1 MIPSSTT
8 AERGMNDVAH
18 TLPARLTW
26 RSKRMPWSASTTAC
40 GLWLALLSGGAAVV
54 YAYVL
59 AARGGGEAYFAVF
72 WLGMTAFLVP
82 AAIRIASSSAAR
94 GERLFLVATVGLFE
108 FLPKL
113 LRDPS
118 SPLYS
123 DELAHWRQTEVVRNT
138 GKLFA
143 ANPLIWVIQ
152 GFPGL
157 HAVTAALGELS
168 GLSTWSTAEVLL
180 AALHML
186 TLVGVFLIGERV
198 ARSATVGAIAAL
210 IYAVAPNYVFF
221 NSQFSYESLAIVLVI
236 WCLVC
241 VVVAHDEQRST
252 ISRRAWLGL
261 AGVLA
266 LATVPTHH
274 LSSYLLVSLLLA
286 LASLH
291 TLRRR
296 QAKSGLTAELWLLT
310 AVAGLAAV
318 CWAVFVA
325 PDIGSY
331 LGQPLEAA
339 VKSVGSLLSGHRP
352 RALFKGSGV
361 PQDPSVPIYEKL
373 AAFLTPV
380 LVVIAAAA
388 AMSRIWRERDYRPL
402 VLMFAGLALAYF
414 ASVPF
419 ILTAAGGESAQR
431 SWAFSYLGLAV
442 VVAPV
447 IDRLL
452 RGARQRIAP
461 VALLV
466 AAFVVV
472 LVGNVSADQNVEYR
486 FPGPYVYGSDTRS
499 LTGELRATTA
509 WLDGSQ
515 ATGLKVIADRYSG
528 LALGSFGDEWVVTT
542 SPGFPVWELY
552 SSDGHPSPQLMA
564 EVAASGYSYLVVDK
578 RMAEFK
584 PLVGPYFNG
593 SEPAGFHVSR
603 ADLAALDR
611 APWLIKIW
619 DSGNIE
625 IFRFNF
631 SEAP

>member
-1 MIPSSTT
+1 
-8 AERGMNDVAH
+8 MNEAAH
-18 TLPARLTW
+18 TLPIRVAW
-26 RSKRMPWSASTTAC
+26 RSKSIRWSASATAC
-40 GLWLALLSGGAAVV
+40 ALWLSLLAGGAAVV

-59 AARGGGEAYFAVF
+59 AARGGGEAYFAIF
-72 WLGMTAFLVP
+72 WLGMIAFLVP
-82 AAIRIASSSAAR
+82 AAIRIASSAASR

-123 DELAHWRQTEVVRNT
+123 DELAHWRQAEVVRHT

-180 AALHML
+180 GALHVL

-198 ARSATVGAIAAL
+198 GKSVRVGAIAAL
-210 IYAVAPNYVFF
+210 IYAVAPNYMYF

-241 VVVAHDEQRST
+241 VVVAHDEDRSAL
-252 ISRRAWLGL
+252 SRRIWLGL

-274 LSSYLLVSLLLA
+274 LSSYLLVMLLFA
-286 LASLH
+286 LSTLH

-296 QAKSGLTAELWLLT
+296 EAKSGLTRELWLLT
-310 AVAGLAAV
+310 AVAGVAAV
-318 CWAVFVA
+318 CWAWFVA
-325 PDIGSY
+325 PDVGSY
-331 LGQPLEAA
+331 LGEPINGA
-339 VKSVGSLLSGHRP
+339 VKSVGSLLGGQHP

-361 PQDPSVPIYEKL
+361 PQDPGVPIYEKL
-373 AAFLTPV
+373 CAFLTPV
-380 LVVIAAAA
+380 LAVLAAAA
-388 AMSRIWRERDYRPL
+388 AMFRIWRKRDFRPL
-402 VLMFAGLALAYF
+402 TLMFAGLALAYF
-414 ASVPF
+414 ASFPF

-447 IDRLL
+447 IDGLL
-452 RGARQRIAP
+452 RGARQRFTP
-461 VALLV
+461 ALLLL

-499 LTGELRATTA
+499 LTSELRAATA
-509 WLDGSQ
+509 WLDTSQ
-515 ATGLKVIADRYSG
+515 GTGLKVVADRYSG
-528 LALGSFGDEWVVTT
+528 LSLGSFGDEWVATP
-542 SPGFPVWELY
+542 SAGFPVWELY
-552 SSDGHPSPQLMA
+552 SSGGHPNPQLMTELA
-564 EVAASGYSYLVVDK
+564 DAGYSYMVVDK
-578 RMAEFK
+578 RMAEYK
-584 PLVGPYFNG
+584 PLVGFYF
-593 SEPAGFHVSR
+593 SSAEPAGFDVSR

-611 APWLIKIW
+611 APWLVKLY

>member
-1 MIPSSTT
+1 
-8 AERGMNDVAH
+8 MNDLAH
-18 TLPARLTW
+18 TLPARMAW
-26 RSKRMPWSASTTAC
+26 RSKSVRWSASTTAC
-40 GLWLALLSGGAAVV
+40 ALWLALAGGGAAVV
-54 YAYVL
+54 FSYVL
-59 AARGGGEAYFAVF
+59 AAGGGGEVYFAVF
-72 WLGMTAFLVP
+72 WLGMIVFLVP
-82 AAIRIASSSAAR
+82 AAIRIVSSAATR

-118 SPLYS
+118 SPLFS
-123 DELAHWRQTEVVRNT
+123 DELAHWRQAEVVRHT

-180 AALHML
+180 AVLHML

-198 ARSATVGAIAAL
+198 GRSTRVGAIAAL
-210 IYAVAPNYVFF
+210 IYAVAPNYMFF

-241 VVVAHDEQRST
+241 VVVAHDEDRSPLT
-252 ISRRAWLGL
+252 RRVWLGL

-274 LSSYLLVSLLLA
+274 LSSYLLVLLLFA
-286 LASLH
+286 LSTLH

-296 QAKSGLTAELWLLT
+296 EAKSGLTGELWLLT
-310 AVAGLAAV
+310 AVAGVAAV
-318 CWAVFVA
+318 CWALFVA
-325 PDIGSY
+325 PEVGSY
-331 LGQPLEAA
+331 LTEPIEGA
-339 VKSVGSLLSGHRP
+339 VKSVGSLLGGHRP
-352 RALFKGSGV
+352 RALFSSGAPQAPGV
-361 PQDPSVPIYEKL
+361 PVYEKVC
-373 AAFLTPV
+373 AFLTPV
-380 LVVIAAAA
+380 LAVLAAAGA
-388 AMSRIWRERDYRPL
+388 IFRIRRERDYRPL
-402 VLMFAGLALAYF
+402 TLMFAGLALAYF
-414 ASVPF
+414 ASFPF

-447 IDRLL
+447 IDSLL
-452 RGARQRIAP
+452 RGAWQRFRPA
-461 VALLV
+461 VLLT

-499 LTGELRATTA
+499 LTGELKAATA
-509 WLDGSQ
+509 WLAATQG
-515 ATGLKVIADRYSG
+515 TGLKVVADRYTG
-528 LALGSFGDEWVVTT
+528 LALGSFGDEWVVTP
-542 SPGFPVWELY
+542 SAGFPVWELY
-552 SSDGHPSPQLMA
+552 SSDGHPSPELMA
-564 EVAASGYSYLVVDK
+564 ELAASGYTYLVVDK

-584 PLVGPYFNG
+584 PLVGVYFN
-593 SEPAGFHVSR
+593 SAEPSGFHVSSE
-603 ADLAALDR
+603 DLAAFDR
-611 APWLIKIW
+611 VPWLIKLY

>member
-1 MIPSSTT
+1 
-8 AERGMNDVAH
+8 MNDAAH
-18 TLPARLTW
+18 TLPARMAW
-26 RSKRMPWSASTTAC
+26 RSKSLRLSASTTAC
-40 GLWLALLSGGAAVV
+40 ALWCALAAGAAAVV

-59 AARGGGEAYFAVF
+59 AARGGGETYFAVF
-72 WLGMTAFLVP
+72 WLGMILFLVP
-82 AAIRIASSSAAR
+82 AAIRIVSSAATR
-94 GERLFLVATVGLFE
+94 GERLLLIATVGLFE

-123 DELAHWRQTEVVRNT
+123 DELAHWRQAEVVRHT

-157 HAVTAALGELS
+157 HAVTAALGELT
-168 GLSTWSTAEVLL
+168 GLSTWSTAEILL

-198 ARSATVGAIAAL
+198 GRSTRVGAIAAL
-210 IYAVAPNYVFF
+210 IYAVAPNYMFF

-241 VVVAHDEQRST
+241 VVLAHDEHRSPL
-252 ISRRAWLGL
+252 SRQVWLGM

-266 LATVPTHH
+266 LATVATHH
-274 LSSYLLVSLLLA
+274 LSSYLLVLLLS
-286 LASLH
+286 SLSILR

-296 QAKSGLTAELWLLT
+296 ETNRGLTTELWLLT
-310 AVAGLAAV
+310 AVVGLAAV

-325 PDIGSY
+325 PDVGSY
-331 LGQPLEAA
+331 LGEPIHAA
-339 VKSVGSLLSGHRP
+339 VKSVGSLLGGQHP
-352 RALFKGSGV
+352 RTLFKSSAG
-361 PQDPSVPIYEKL
+361 PQASSVPIYEKACAFLIPVLALL
-373 AAFLTPV
+373 AAAGAIF
-380 LVVIAAAA
+380 
-388 AMSRIWRERDYRPL
+388 RIRRERDYRPL
-402 VLMFAGLALAYF
+402 TLMFAGLALAYF
-414 ASVPF
+414 ASFPF

-442 VVAPV
+442 VVAPT
-447 IDRLL
+447 IDGLL
-452 RGARQRIAP
+452 RDARRRFRSA
-461 VALLV
+461 VLVV

-499 LTGELRATTA
+499 LTGELKSAAA
-509 WLDGSQ
+509 WLAASQ
-515 ATGLKVIADRYSG
+515 GTGLKVVADRYSG
-528 LALGSFGDEWVVTT
+528 LALGAFGDQWVVTP
-542 SPGFPVWELY
+542 SAGFPVWELY
-552 SSDGHPSPQLMA
+552 SSDGHPSPELMTQL
-564 EVAASGYSYLVVDK
+564 AASGYSYLVVDK

-584 PLVGPYFNG
+584 PLVGVYF
-593 SEPAGFHVSR
+593 SSAEPAGFHASR
-603 ADLAALDR
+603 EDLAALDR
-611 APWLIKIW
+611 APWLVKLY